1 MKHAFITGITG
12 FLGGAVARELMSD
25 GYAITALVR
34 DPKRLNPEF
43 KKIEIIEGDLDNHER
58 LADLLEDALHEE
70 TEVYHIAAVL
80 GAAQA
85 SKKTYQRVNVDATE
99 VILKKAI
106 EKKVKKFIF
115 VSSMG
120 AAGPIGSLENPITE
134 DMEGKPIAYY
144 SRSKLQAERLIMER
158 APEWLPVIILRP
170 PNIFGPKMNPKSGA
184 TMVFKGC
191 KRKLFAIIG
200 KGRNR
205 VNFAYID
212 NVVEGV
218 LSCTQAVEKG
228 HEIFFISD
236 ESSYVMLDLLDEIKD
251 QLNSDPLVL
260 KIPGIIIYPLA
271 LLAEGIGKLFRR
283 DIAFNRELVKGM
295 TSNAYVFSIEKAK
308 KFGFR
313 PKIDMKTGVQKTLE
327 YLAEY

>member
-12 FLGGAVARELMSD
+12 FLGGAVARDLISD

-43 KKIEIIEGDLDNHER
+43 KEIEVIEGDLDNHAR
-58 LADLLEDALHEE
+58 LAELLDGALQEE

-80 GAAQA
+80 GAVQA
-85 SKKTYQRVNVDATE
+85 SKKTYQRINVDATR
-99 VILKKAI
+99 VILEKAI
-106 EKKVKKFIF
+106 QKKVKKFIF

-134 DMEGKPIAYY
+134 DMEGKPMAYY
-144 SRSKLQAERLIMER
+144 SRSKLLAERLIMKS

-170 PNIFGPKMNPKSGA
+170 PNIFGPNMNPKSGA

-191 KRKLFAIIG
+191 KRKVFAIIG
-200 KGRNR
+200 KGKNH

-218 LSCTQAVEKG
+218 ISCTHAVEKG

-236 ESSYVMLDLLDEIKD
+236 DKSYVMLDLLDEIKD

-260 KIPGIIIYPLA
+260 KIPGMIIYPFA
-271 LLAEGIGKLFRR
+271 LLAEGLGKLFRR

-295 TSNAYVFSIEKAK
+295 TSNSYVFSIEKAK
-308 KFGFR
+308 KFGFS

-327 YLAEY
+327 FLSEN